1 MHSKKI
7 PIINSSKNKKNLI
20 KKLKSI
26 GMANEKD
33 VLNINSSRNNMKLA
47 DFIWAIIL
55 SLIFMYGGSL
65 MGSLATVPLFL
76 ALRNIPLFFNNK
88 DLLSLLITLFS
99 FAFISLL
106 VFFRVKVIE
115 KRSFSSIGFNKNN
128 WLKKYSL
135 GFLIGLAMM
144 SIIVLILFPFGYIT
158 VEKNPI
164 QPVGISAIASVLVIL
179 FGWIIQGATEEIV
192 TRGWLLNVLSTKY
205 NIGVGL
211 LISSTLFGLMHLTNP
226 NVNYIAVINIIL
238 VGLFYGLYV
247 IKTNDLWAVCGM
259 HSAWNFAQGN
269 IFGFKVSGL
278 DVSVGSLIDLNL
290 VGSDFVTGGI
300 FGPEAGITATFI
312 LLASIG
318 ILLFIDKKRY
328 FSNKPLKS

>member
-7 PIINSSKNKKNLI
+7 PIINSSKNKK
-20 KKLKSI
+20 KLP
-26 GMANEKD
+26 N
-33 VLNINSSRNNMKLA
+33 
-47 DFIWAIIL
+47 FIWAIIL

-76 ALRNIPLFFNNK
+76 ALRNIP
-88 DLLSLLITLFS
+88 LLSLLITLFS

>member
-7 PIINSSKNKKNLI
+7 PIINSSKNKK
-20 KKLKSI
+20 KLP
-26 GMANEKD
+26 N
-33 VLNINSSRNNMKLA
+33 
-47 DFIWAIIL
+47 FIWAIIL

-144 SIIVLILFPFGYIT
+144 SIIVLILLPFGYIT
-158 VEKNPI
+158 IEKNPI
-164 QPVGISAIASVLVIL
+164 QPVGVSAIASILVIL

>member
-7 PIINSSKNKKNLI
+7 PIINSSKNKK
-20 KKLKSI
+20 KLP
-26 GMANEKD
+26 N
-33 VLNINSSRNNMKLA
+33 
-47 DFIWAIIL
+47 FIWAIIL

-164 QPVGISAIASVLVIL
+164 EPVGISAIASVLVIL

>member
-7 PIINSSKNKKNLI
+7 PIINSSKNKK
-20 KKLKSI
+20 KLP
-26 GMANEKD
+26 N
-33 VLNINSSRNNMKLA
+33 
-47 DFIWAIIL
+47 FIWAIIL

-144 SIIVLILFPFGYIT
+144 SIIVLILLPFGYIT
-158 VEKNPI
+158 IEKNPI
-164 QPVGISAIASVLVIL
+164 QPVGVSAIASVLVIL

-211 LISSTLFGLMHLTNP
+211 LISSTLFGLIHLTNP

>member
-1 MHSKKI
+1 MLSRKNS
-7 PIINSSKNKKNLI
+7 IINSYK
-20 KKLKSI
+20 
-26 GMANEKD
+26 NEKKSP
-33 VLNINSSRNNMKLA
+33 N
-47 DFIWAIIL
+47 FIWAIIL

-65 MGSLATVPLFL
+65 IGSLATVPLYL
-76 ALRNIPLFFNNK
+76 ALLNVPLFFNNQN
-88 DLLSLLITLFS
+88 LLSLLITLFS

-106 VFFRVKVIE
+106 IFFRVKVIE
-115 KRSFSSIGFNKNN
+115 KRSLSSIGFNKNN

-135 GFLIGLAMM
+135 GFLIGLVMM
-144 SIIVLILFPFGYIT
+144 SIIVLILLSFGYIT

-164 QPVGISAIASVLVIL
+164 QLVGISAISSILVIL
-179 FGWIIQGATEEIV
+179 FGWIIQGATEEIL

-269 IFGFKVSGL
+269 IFGFEVSGL
-278 DVSVGSLIDLNL
+278 DISVGTLIDLNL
-290 VGSDFVTGGI
+290 VENDFITGGV
-300 FGPEAGITATFI
+300 FGPEASIVATFV
-312 LLASIG
+312 LLLSII
-318 ILLFIDKKRY
+318 ILLFI
-328 FSNKPLKS
+328 NNTNLLKINN

>member
-7 PIINSSKNKKNLI
+7 PIINSSKNKK
-20 KKLKSI
+20 KLP
-26 GMANEKD
+26 N
-33 VLNINSSRNNMKLA
+33 
-47 DFIWAIIL
+47 FIWAIIL

-128 WLKKYSL
+128 LLKKYSL

-179 FGWIIQGATEEIV
+179 LGWIIQGATEEIV

>member
-7 PIINSSKNKKNLI
+7 PIINSSKNKK
-20 KKLKSI
+20 KLP
-26 GMANEKD
+26 N
-33 VLNINSSRNNMKLA
+33 
-47 DFIWAIIL
+47 FIWAIIL

-144 SIIVLILFPFGYIT
+144 SIIVLILLPFGYIT
-158 VEKNPI
+158 IEKNPI
-164 QPVGISAIASVLVIL
+164 QPVGVSAIASVLVIL

>member
-1 MHSKKI
+1 
-7 PIINSSKNKKNLI
+7 
-20 KKLKSI
+20 
-26 GMANEKD
+26 
-33 VLNINSSRNNMKLA
+33 
-47 DFIWAIIL
+47 
-55 SLIFMYGGSL
+55 MYGGSL
-65 MGSLATVPLFL
+65 IGSLATVPLFL

-99 FAFISLL
+99 FVFISLL

-115 KRSFSSIGFNKNN
+115 KRSLSSIGFNKNN

-144 SIIVLILFPFGYIT
+144 SIIVLILLPFGYIT
-158 VEKNPI
+158 IEKNPI
-164 QPVGISAIASVLVIL
+164 QPVGVSAIASVLVIL

-328 FSNKPLKS
+328 FSNKPLKL

>member
-1 MHSKKI
+1 MLSRKNS
-7 PIINSSKNKKNLI
+7 IINSYK
-20 KKLKSI
+20 
-26 GMANEKD
+26 NEKKSP
-33 VLNINSSRNNMKLA
+33 N
-47 DFIWAIIL
+47 FIWAIIL

-65 MGSLATVPLFL
+65 IGSLATVPLYL
-76 ALRNIPLFFNNK
+76 ALLNVPLFFNNQN
-88 DLLSLLITLFS
+88 LLSLLITLFS

-106 VFFRVKVIE
+106 IFFRVKVIE
-115 KRSFSSIGFNKNN
+115 KRSLSSIGFSKNN

-135 GFLIGLAMM
+135 GFLIGLVMM
-144 SIIVLILFPFGYIT
+144 SIIVLILLLFGYIT

-164 QPVGISAIASVLVIL
+164 QPVGVSAISSVLVIL

-192 TRGWLLNVLSTKY
+192 TRGWLLNVLSSKY

-247 IKTNDLWAVCGM
+247 IKTNDLWSVCGM

-269 IFGFKVSGL
+269 IFGFEVSGL
-278 DVSVGSLIDLNL
+278 DISVGTLIDLNL
-290 VGSDFVTGGI
+290 VENDFITGGV
-300 FGPEAGITATFI
+300 FGPEASIVATFV
-312 LLASIG
+312 LLLSII
-318 ILLFIDKKRY
+318 ILLFI
-328 FSNKPLKS
+328 NNTNLLKINN

>member
-1 MHSKKI
+1 
-7 PIINSSKNKKNLI
+7 
-20 KKLKSI
+20 
-26 GMANEKD
+26 
-33 VLNINSSRNNMKLA
+33 
-47 DFIWAIIL
+47 
-55 SLIFMYGGSL
+55 MYGGSL
-65 MGSLATVPLFL
+65 IGSLATVPLFL
-76 ALRNIPLFFNNK
+76 ALRNIPLFSNNK

-99 FAFISLL
+99 FVFISLL

-115 KRSFSSIGFNKNN
+115 KRSLSSIGFNKNN

-144 SIIVLILFPFGYIT
+144 SIIVLILLPFGYIT

-164 QPVGISAIASVLVIL
+164 QPVGVSAIASVLVIL

>member
-7 PIINSSKNKKNLI
+7 PIINSSKNKK
-20 KKLKSI
+20 KLP
-26 GMANEKD
+26 N
-33 VLNINSSRNNMKLA
+33 
-47 DFIWAIIL
+47 FIWAIIL

-99 FAFISLL
+99 LAFISLL

-179 FGWIIQGATEEIV
+179 LGWIIQGATEEIV

>member
-1 MHSKKI
+1 
-7 PIINSSKNKKNLI
+7 
-20 KKLKSI
+20 
-26 GMANEKD
+26 
-33 VLNINSSRNNMKLA
+33 
-47 DFIWAIIL
+47 
-55 SLIFMYGGSL
+55 MYGGSL
-65 MGSLATVPLFL
+65 IGSLATVPLFL
-76 ALRNIPLFFNNK
+76 ALRNIPLFSNNK

-99 FAFISLL
+99 FVFISLL

-115 KRSFSSIGFNKNN
+115 KRSLSSIGFNKNN

-144 SIIVLILFPFGYIT
+144 SIIVLILLPFGYIT
-158 VEKNPI
+158 IEKNPI
-164 QPVGISAIASVLVIL
+164 QPVGVSAIASVLVIL

-192 TRGWLLNVLSTKY
+192 TRGWLLNILSTKY

-269 IFGFKVSGL
+269 LFGFEVSGL

>member
-7 PIINSSKNKKNLI
+7 PIINISKNKR
-20 KKLKSI
+20 KLP
-26 GMANEKD
+26 N
-33 VLNINSSRNNMKLA
+33 
-47 DFIWAIIL
+47 FIWAIIL

-164 QPVGISAIASVLVIL
+164 QPV
-179 FGWIIQGATEEIV
+179 
-192 TRGWLLNVLSTKY
+192 
-205 NIGVGL
+205 
-211 LISSTLFGLMHLTNP
+211 
-226 NVNYIAVINIIL
+226 
-238 VGLFYGLYV
+238 
-247 IKTNDLWAVCGM
+247 
-259 HSAWNFAQGN
+259 
-269 IFGFKVSGL
+269 
-278 DVSVGSLIDLNL
+278 
-290 VGSDFVTGGI
+290 
-300 FGPEAGITATFI
+300 
-312 LLASIG
+312 
-318 ILLFIDKKRY
+318 
-328 FSNKPLKS
+328 

>member
-7 PIINSSKNKKNLI
+7 PIINSSKNKK
-20 KKLKSI
+20 KLP
-26 GMANEKD
+26 N
-33 VLNINSSRNNMKLA
+33 
-47 DFIWAIIL
+47 FIWAIIL

-278 DVSVGSLIDLNL
+278 DVSIGSLIDLNL
-290 VGSDFVTGGI
+290 AAGDFVTGGI

>member
-7 PIINSSKNKKNLI
+7 PIINSSKNKK
-20 KKLKSI
+20 KLPS
-26 GMANEKD
+26 
-33 VLNINSSRNNMKLA
+33 
-47 DFIWAIIL
+47 FIWAIIL

-179 FGWIIQGATEEIV
+179 LGWIIQGATEEIV

-328 FSNKPLKS
+328 FSNKP

>member
-1 MHSKKI
+1 MLSRKNS
-7 PIINSSKNKKNLI
+7 IINSYK
-20 KKLKSI
+20 
-26 GMANEKD
+26 NEKKSP
-33 VLNINSSRNNMKLA
+33 N
-47 DFIWAIIL
+47 FIWAIIL

-65 MGSLATVPLFL
+65 IGSLATVPLYL
-76 ALRNIPLFFNNK
+76 ALLNVPLFFNNQN
-88 DLLSLLITLFS
+88 LLSLLITLFS

-106 VFFRVKVIE
+106 IFFRVKVIE
-115 KRSFSSIGFNKNN
+115 KRSLSSIGFNKNN

-135 GFLIGLAMM
+135 GFLIGLVMM
-144 SIIVLILFPFGYIT
+144 SIIVLILLSFGYIT

-164 QPVGISAIASVLVIL
+164 QLVGISAISSILVIL

-247 IKTNDLWAVCGM
+247 IKTNDLWSVCGM

-269 IFGFKVSGL
+269 IFGFEVSGL

-290 VGSDFVTGGI
+290 VGNNVITGGA
-300 FGPEAGITATFI
+300 FGPEAGIISTFI
-312 LLASIG
+312 LLVSIG
-318 ILLFIDKKRY
+318 ILLFINVMNY
-328 FSNKPLKS
+328 IP

>member
-7 PIINSSKNKKNLI
+7 PITNSSKNKK
-20 KKLKSI
+20 KLP
-26 GMANEKD
+26 N
-33 VLNINSSRNNMKLA
+33 
-47 DFIWAIIL
+47 FIWAIIL

>member
-1 MHSKKI
+1 MLLKKNS
-7 PIINSSKNKKNLI
+7 IINSSKNEKKSPN
-20 KKLKSI
+20 
-26 GMANEKD
+26 
-33 VLNINSSRNNMKLA
+33 
-47 DFIWAIIL
+47 FIWAIIL

-65 MGSLATVPLFL
+65 IGSLATVPLYL
-76 ALRNIPLFFNNK
+76 ALSNVPLFFNNQ

-106 VFFRVKVIE
+106 IFFRVKVIE
-115 KRSFSSIGFNKNN
+115 KRSLSSIGFNKNN

-135 GFLIGLAMM
+135 GFLIGLVMM
-144 SIIVLILFPFGYIT
+144 SIIVLILLLFRYIT

-164 QPVGISAIASVLVIL
+164 QPVGVSAISSVLVIL

-269 IFGFKVSGL
+269 IFGFEVSGL

-290 VGSDFVTGGI
+290 VGNNVITGGA
-300 FGPEAGITATFI
+300 FGPEAGIISTFI
-312 LLASIG
+312 LLVSIG
-318 ILLFIDKKRY
+318 ILLFINVMNY
-328 FSNKPLKS
+328 I

>member
-1 MHSKKI
+1 MLLKKNS
-7 PIINSSKNKKNLI
+7 IINSSKNEKKSPN
-20 KKLKSI
+20 
-26 GMANEKD
+26 
-33 VLNINSSRNNMKLA
+33 
-47 DFIWAIIL
+47 FIWAIIL

-65 MGSLATVPLFL
+65 IGSLATVPLYL
-76 ALRNIPLFFNNK
+76 ALSNVPLFFNNQ

-115 KRSFSSIGFNKNN
+115 KRSLSSIGFNKNN

-135 GFLIGLAMM
+135 GFLIGLVMM
-144 SIIVLILFPFGYIT
+144 SIIVLILLLFGYIT

-164 QPVGISAIASVLVIL
+164 QPVGVSAISSVLVML

-192 TRGWLLNVLSTKY
+192 TRGWLLNVLSSKY
-205 NIGVGL
+205 NIGFGL

-226 NVNYIAVINIIL
+226 NVNYIAVINIIF

-247 IKTNDLWAVCGM
+247 IKTNDLWSVCGM

-269 IFGFKVSGL
+269 IFGFEVSGL

-290 VGSDFVTGGI
+290 VGNNVITGGA
-300 FGPEAGITATFI
+300 FGPEAGIISTFI
-312 LLASIG
+312 LLVSIG
-318 ILLFIDKKRY
+318 ILLFINVMNY
-328 FSNKPLKS
+328 I

>member
-7 PIINSSKNKKNLI
+7 PIINSSKNKK
-20 KKLKSI
+20 KLP
-26 GMANEKD
+26 N
-33 VLNINSSRNNMKLA
+33 
-47 DFIWAIIL
+47 FIWAIIL

-179 FGWIIQGATEEIV
+179 LGWIIQGATEEIV

-318 ILLFIDKKRY
+318 ILFIDKKRY

>member
-1 MHSKKI
+1 MLSRKNS
-7 PIINSSKNKKNLI
+7 IINSYK
-20 KKLKSI
+20 
-26 GMANEKD
+26 NEKKSP
-33 VLNINSSRNNMKLA
+33 N
-47 DFIWAIIL
+47 FIWAIIL

-65 MGSLATVPLFL
+65 IGSLATVPLYL
-76 ALRNIPLFFNNK
+76 ALLNVPLFFNNQN
-88 DLLSLLITLFS
+88 LLSLLITLFS

-106 VFFRVKVIE
+106 IFFRVKVIE
-115 KRSFSSIGFNKNN
+115 KRSLSSIGFNKNN

-135 GFLIGLAMM
+135 GFLIGLVMM
-144 SIIVLILFPFGYIT
+144 SIIVLILLSFGYIT

-164 QPVGISAIASVLVIL
+164 QLVGISAISSILVIL

-269 IFGFKVSGL
+269 IFGFEVSGL

-290 VGSDFVTGGI
+290 VGNNVITGGA
-300 FGPEAGITATFI
+300 FGPEAGIIATFI
-312 LLASIG
+312 LLVSIG
-318 ILLFIDKKRY
+318 ILLFINVMNY
-328 FSNKPLKS
+328 I

>member
-1 MHSKKI
+1 
-7 PIINSSKNKKNLI
+7 
-20 KKLKSI
+20 
-26 GMANEKD
+26 
-33 VLNINSSRNNMKLA
+33 
-47 DFIWAIIL
+47 
-55 SLIFMYGGSL
+55 MYGGSL
-65 MGSLATVPLFL
+65 IGSLATVPLFL
-76 ALRNIPLFFNNK
+76 ALKNIPLFSNNK

-99 FAFISLL
+99 FVFISLL

-144 SIIVLILFPFGYIT
+144 SIIVLILLPFGYIT
-158 VEKNPI
+158 IEKNPI
-164 QPVGISAIASVLVIL
+164 QPVGVSAIASVLVIL

-192 TRGWLLNVLSTKY
+192 TRGWLLNILSTKY

-328 FSNKPLKS
+328 FSNKPLKL

>member
-1 MHSKKI
+1 MLSRKNS
-7 PIINSSKNKKNLI
+7 IINSYK
-20 KKLKSI
+20 
-26 GMANEKD
+26 NEKKSP
-33 VLNINSSRNNMKLA
+33 N
-47 DFIWAIIL
+47 FIWAIIL

-65 MGSLATVPLFL
+65 IGSLATVPLYL
-76 ALRNIPLFFNNK
+76 ALLNVPLFFNNQ

-115 KRSFSSIGFNKNN
+115 KRSLSSIGFNKNN

-135 GFLIGLAMM
+135 GFLIGLVMM
-144 SIIVLILFPFGYIT
+144 SIIVLILLLFGYIT

-164 QPVGISAIASVLVIL
+164 QLVGISAISSILVIL

-269 IFGFKVSGL
+269 IFGFEVSGL

-290 VGSDFVTGGI
+290 VGNNVITGGA
-300 FGPEAGITATFI
+300 FGPEAGIISTFI
-312 LLASIG
+312 LLVSIG
-318 ILLFIDKKRY
+318 ILLFINVMNY
-328 FSNKPLKS
+328 I

>member
-7 PIINSSKNKKNLI
+7 PIINSSKNKK
-20 KKLKSI
+20 KLP
-26 GMANEKD
+26 N
-33 VLNINSSRNNMKLA
+33 
-47 DFIWAIIL
+47 FIWAIIL

-179 FGWIIQGATEEIV
+179 LGWIIQGATEEIV

-211 LISSTLFGLMHLTNP
+211 LISSTLFGIMHLTNP

>member
-7 PIINSSKNKKNLI
+7 PIINSSKNKK
-20 KKLKSI
+20 KLP
-26 GMANEKD
+26 N
-33 VLNINSSRNNMKLA
+33 
-47 DFIWAIIL
+47 FIWAIIL

-247 IKTNDLWAVCGM
+247 IKTNDFWAVCGM

>member
-7 PIINSSKNKKNLI
+7 PIINSSKNKK
-20 KKLKSI
+20 KLP
-26 GMANEKD
+26 N
-33 VLNINSSRNNMKLA
+33 
-47 DFIWAIIL
+47 FIWAIIL

-179 FGWIIQGATEEIV
+179 LGWIIQGATEEIV

-205 NIGVGL
+205 NKGVGL

-269 IFGFKVSGL
+269 LFGFEVSGL

-300 FGPEAGITATFI
+300 FGPEAGIIATFI
-312 LLASIG
+312 LLASIR

-328 FSNKPLKS
+328 FSNKPLNL

>member
-1 MHSKKI
+1 MLSRKNS
-7 PIINSSKNKKNLI
+7 IINSYK
-20 KKLKSI
+20 
-26 GMANEKD
+26 NEKKSP
-33 VLNINSSRNNMKLA
+33 N
-47 DFIWAIIL
+47 FIWAIIL

-65 MGSLATVPLFL
+65 IGSLATVPLYL
-76 ALRNIPLFFNNK
+76 ALSNVPLFFNNQ

-115 KRSFSSIGFNKNN
+115 KRSLSSIGFNKNN

-135 GFLIGLAMM
+135 GFLIGLVMM
-144 SIIVLILFPFGYIT
+144 SIIVLILLSFGYIT

-164 QPVGISAIASVLVIL
+164 QPVGVSAISSVLVIL

-269 IFGFKVSGL
+269 IFGFEVSGL

-290 VGSDFVTGGI
+290 VGNNVITGGA
-300 FGPEAGITATFI
+300 FGPEAGIIATFI
-312 LLASIG
+312 LLVSIG
-318 ILLFIDKKRY
+318 ILLFINVMNY
-328 FSNKPLKS
+328 I

>member
-7 PIINSSKNKKNLI
+7 PIINSSKNKK
-20 KKLKSI
+20 KLP
-26 GMANEKD
+26 N
-33 VLNINSSRNNMKLA
+33 
-47 DFIWAIIL
+47 FIWAIIL

-164 QPVGISAIASVLVIL
+164 QPVGVSAIASVLVIL

-290 VGSDFVTGGI
+290 VGSDFITGGI

>member
-7 PIINSSKNKKNLI
+7 PIINSSKNKK
-20 KKLKSI
+20 KLP
-26 GMANEKD
+26 N
-33 VLNINSSRNNMKLA
+33 
-47 DFIWAIIL
+47 FIWAIIL

-65 MGSLATVPLFL
+65 MGSLATVPFFL

-164 QPVGISAIASVLVIL
+164 QPVGISAISSVLVIL

-192 TRGWLLNVLSTKY
+192 TRGWLLNILSTKY

>member
-7 PIINSSKNKKNLI
+7 PIINSSKNKK
-20 KKLKSI
+20 KLP
-26 GMANEKD
+26 N
-33 VLNINSSRNNMKLA
+33 
-47 DFIWAIIL
+47 FIWAIIL

-106 VFFRVKVIE
+106 VFFRVTVIE

-144 SIIVLILFPFGYIT
+144 SIIVLILLPFGYIT
-158 VEKNPI
+158 IEKNPI
-164 QPVGISAIASVLVIL
+164 QPVGVSAIASVLVIL

-278 DVSVGSLIDLNL
+278 DVSIGSLIDLNL

>member
-7 PIINSSKNKKNLI
+7 PIINISKNKR
-20 KKLKSI
+20 KLP
-26 GMANEKD
+26 N
-33 VLNINSSRNNMKLA
+33 
-47 DFIWAIIL
+47 FIWAIIL

-76 ALRNIPLFFNNK
+76 ALINIPLFFNNK

-164 QPVGISAIASVLVIL
+164 QPVGVSAIASVLVIL

>member
-1 MHSKKI
+1 
-7 PIINSSKNKKNLI
+7 
-20 KKLKSI
+20 
-26 GMANEKD
+26 
-33 VLNINSSRNNMKLA
+33 
-47 DFIWAIIL
+47 
-55 SLIFMYGGSL
+55 MYGGSL
-65 MGSLATVPLFL
+65 IGSLATVPLFL
-76 ALRNIPLFFNNK
+76 ALRNIPLFSNNK

-99 FAFISLL
+99 FVFISLL

-115 KRSFSSIGFNKNN
+115 KRSLSSIGFNKNN

-144 SIIVLILFPFGYIT
+144 SIIVLILLPFGYIT
-158 VEKNPI
+158 VDKNPI
-164 QPVGISAIASVLVIL
+164 QPVGVSAIASVLVIL

-192 TRGWLLNVLSTKY
+192 TRGWLLNILSTKY

>member
-7 PIINSSKNKKNLI
+7 PIINSSKNKK
-20 KKLKSI
+20 KLP
-26 GMANEKD
+26 N
-33 VLNINSSRNNMKLA
+33 
-47 DFIWAIIL
+47 FIWAIIL

-144 SIIVLILFPFGYIT
+144 SIIVLILFPFEYIT

>member
-1 MHSKKI
+1 MLSRKNS
-7 PIINSSKNKKNLI
+7 IINSYK
-20 KKLKSI
+20 
-26 GMANEKD
+26 NEKKSP
-33 VLNINSSRNNMKLA
+33 N
-47 DFIWAIIL
+47 FIWAIIL

-65 MGSLATVPLFL
+65 IGSLATVPLYL
-76 ALRNIPLFFNNK
+76 ALSNVPLFFNNQ

-115 KRSFSSIGFNKNN
+115 KRSLSSIGFNKNN

-135 GFLIGLAMM
+135 GFLIGLVMM
-144 SIIVLILFPFGYIT
+144 SIIVLILLSFGYIT

-164 QPVGISAIASVLVIL
+164 QLVGISAISSILVIL

-192 TRGWLLNVLSTKY
+192 TRGWLLNVLSSKY
-205 NIGVGL
+205 NIGFGL

-269 IFGFKVSGL
+269 IFGFEVSGL

-290 VGSDFVTGGI
+290 VGNNVITGGA
-300 FGPEAGITATFI
+300 FGPEAGIISTFI
-312 LLASIG
+312 LLVSIG
-318 ILLFIDKKRY
+318 ILLFINVMNY
-328 FSNKPLKS
+328 I

>member
-7 PIINSSKNKKNLI
+7 PIINSSKNKK
-20 KKLKSI
+20 KLP
-26 GMANEKD
+26 N
-33 VLNINSSRNNMKLA
+33 
-47 DFIWAIIL
+47 FIWAIIL

-179 FGWIIQGATEEIV
+179 LGWIIQGATEEIV

-300 FGPEAGITATFI
+300 FGPEAGITVTFI

>member
-7 PIINSSKNKKNLI
+7 PIINSSKNKK
-20 KKLKSI
+20 KLP
-26 GMANEKD
+26 N
-33 VLNINSSRNNMKLA
+33 
-47 DFIWAIIL
+47 FIWAIIL

-144 SIIVLILFPFGYIT
+144 SIIVLILLPFGYIT